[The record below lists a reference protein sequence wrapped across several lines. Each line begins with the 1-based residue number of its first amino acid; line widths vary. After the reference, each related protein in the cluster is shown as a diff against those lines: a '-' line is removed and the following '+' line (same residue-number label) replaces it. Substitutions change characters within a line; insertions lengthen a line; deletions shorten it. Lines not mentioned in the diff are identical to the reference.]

1 METPHTP
8 RRETGENNPY
18 FLLIQQLQ
26 GLKTL
31 LNSPSK
37 GKVKQLSKPP
47 KEIQEPW
54 TAGGPPAPAVLE
66 QPGQG
71 RVNGQSALDDS
82 SDSKVQSQPPKEL

>member
-1 METPHTP
+1 LVPLHKELWKNSMETPHTP
-8 RRETGENNPY
+8 RRETDENNPY

-54 TAGGPPAPAVLE
+54 TAGGPQAPAVHARTAW
-66 QPGQG
+66 PGK
-71 RVNGQSALDDS
+71 S
-82 SDSKVQSQPPKEL
+82 